1 MKKIILLCFL
11 ITTTSYLN
19 SVLAQTIDSIS
30 IELRKERQF
39 DYGPWDYL
47 SMKSDSFS
55 TGLLKSS
62 LQRKRSSN
70 SWVNYKFDSFYSDST
85 LSQSWNTTWL
95 NDILTIAYHNSIGLD
110 SLVLTQQWKNSMW
123 VNLKKQENFFAVDS
137 TFLSQTFSFWDTLL
151 SQWNFT
157 VRHLWLKDSLGND
170 TGYISQNYISGSW
183 ENYNGIF
190 SHYTGGLVTVQY
202 DYNWNDFDS
211 SFSDI
216 NSISTFTY
224 DSFGRHIYDY
234 IDGIPGGFL
243 KNTYTYDS
251 TGILINLLSHS
262 ESQGGYIH
270 EWNTQWICYS
280 YPNSSSIYLFA
291 YNDTISICGN
301 DSVPAGF
308 FAIGGTAPLHF
319 QWIPLSAVDNDTIE
333 NPYFIGDTSS
343 LLAITVTDAAAH
355 SLTDNIFLKVNEPP
369 SILSVKAIAACI
381 GCSNGMFVMNVTN
394 GSAPLY
400 YYSVTPSGVHIP
412 LTDKIRNLAQGIYTI
427 CLYDYNHCSVCVVDT
442 ILEENILVSETNN
455 ELIKISPNPTN
466 GNITI
471 SLPKQSPFTDVTIT
485 NAFGQEV
492 SRARYSNTSML
503 ELDIKGTS
511 GLYFV
516 RVVAGDRSWI
526 YKVVKM

>member
-30 IELRKERQF
+30 IELRKERYL
-39 DYGPWDYL
+39 DYGRWDYL

-55 TGLLKSS
+55 TGLLKAS
-62 LQRKRSSN
+62 LQRKWSSN
-70 SWVNYKFDSFYSDST
+70 SWINFKFDSVSSDST
-85 LSQSWNTTWL
+85 LSQSWNAAWL

-123 VNLKKQENFFAVDS
+123 VNLKKQENVFTVDS
-137 TFLSQTFSFWDTLL
+137 TFFSQTFSSWDTLL

-157 VRHLWLKDSLGND
+157 RRHLLLKDSLGND
-170 TGYISQNYISGSW
+170 TGVISQNYISGSW
-183 ENYNGIF
+183 LNTNGVF
-190 SHYTGGLVTVQY
+190 SHYIGGLVNDQY

-224 DSFGRHIYDY
+224 DSLGRHVYDY

-251 TGILINLLSHS
+251 AGILVNLLAHD
-262 ESQGGYIH
+262 ETQGGFIH
-270 EWNTQWICYS
+270 EWNTQWIFYT
-280 YPNSSSIYLFA
+280 YTNSSSIYLFS

-319 QWIPLSAVDNDTIE
+319 QWTPLSAVDNDTIE
-333 NPYFIGDTSS
+333 NPYFIANTSS
-343 LLAITVTDAAAH
+343 LLTITVTDGAAN
-355 SLTDNIFLKVNEPP
+355 SVNDSIFLKVNQPP
-369 SILSVKAIAACI
+369 SILSVQAIASCI
-381 GCSNGMFVMNVTN
+381 GCNNGMFVMNVTV
-394 GSAPLY
+394 GDAPLY
-400 YYSVTPSGVHIP
+400 YYSVTPSVGNIP
-412 LTDKIRNLAQGIYTI
+412 LVDTIMHLSSGVYTI

-442 ILEENILVSETNN
+442 ILEENILVSETNK
-455 ELIKISPNPTN
+455 ELINIYPNPT
-466 GNITI
+466 TSHLHF
-471 SLPKQSPFTDVTIT
+471 SLSEQSPMVEVTIT
-485 NAFGQEV
+485 NTFGQEV
-492 SRARYSNTSML
+492 SRTKYSNTSKL
-503 ELDIKGTS
+503 ELDINGES

-516 RVVAGDRSWI
+516 RVVAGKKSLA